1 MGFWNWIGNVIGLPA
16 EAPRRTFDTQ
26 PRPIDQ
32 MFALLR
38 GVDGAPVTREQAM
51 SVPHVLRGRNLLCS
65 ISTLPLAQL
74 APDYTRER
82 SALLDQLDRDVANIV
97 TLAQTV
103 EDLVF
108 DAVAW
113 WRVTARDFAGFP
125 TSVRRVDPDQVS
137 VNPPSD
143 RAQAPLPSGQDLRTD
158 GTIWVEGKETSWR
171 DVIRFDSPN
180 PPVRVAAAR
189 PIRRAILIGQ
199 LAEVYANDPRP
210 LDYFTARDG
219 MEPESDEELD
229 EFMGDWRQARKDRA
243 TAYVPWQY
251 EYHSVESPSPAELQL
266 AELMK
271 EVGLELANVMGLDPE
286 DLGISTT
293 SRTYAN
299 NVDRRQDRVND
310 VLSPYMLAI
319 TQRLSMPDVTR
330 RGYTVIFL
338 LDDYLKANPTDR
350 WSVYQTGK
358 TMGAI
363 SNEEIRVAEKLPPAK
378 PTPNESGGESAPAPL
393 RAVPAPA
400 DDAEDGLTAAAGWRH
415 QFTSAG
421 PAPTSHQF
429 TLSAEDGFSFTVDSQ
444 RRFVEGVGLPYNKI
458 GIKYGM
464 KFRFRHGS
472 LEYGDVG
479 RVKHLRDHVTPI
491 GRALAITDTRA
502 ALKVRM
508 SVARGPAGDELLQLA
523 EDGVYDGF
531 SVGVDFSLNP
541 EDGDV
546 ILARD
551 GVYDVVRATL
561 QEVTSTY
568 KPAFDDA
575 RMTRVAATR
584 DGGNTVACQTCSHEH
599 AANAPC
605 QTVPAVQQGVQ
616 FAQQGG
622 QPLGPPATQQ
632 GAPANPQPAGAPTLA
647 PQQGRPL
654 PEAAS
659 WTPDQV
665 SVAMASDP
673 TGVGFTHAV
682 MGFNTPLAQQVIAA
696 VNAPATVN
704 PTRRTTQFDVQEPA
718 PYRFDRGGNLCKGTH
733 DFSTDIFAGYRDGDQ
748 AARDRANAFVVA
760 EFERRQFDVATGDV
774 NELNPTRQR
783 PDMYVDQRSFQYP
796 VWSAISK
803 GTLAD
808 ITPFSFPKFNSASGL
823 IANHTEGVEPSSGT
837 FTTTSQ
843 TVTPTAVSGK
853 AKITR
858 ETWDQGGN
866 PQISALL
873 WRQMEKGWYEALE
886 AFAVSI
892 LDAAT
897 PTAIPLTA
905 GAVNDALVDELEAAF
920 VGLQFVRGGFSM
932 DQAFGQVDLYKAL
945 AAAEDTTGRPLLPAL
960 GPMNTNGTS
969 RARWS
974 GLDMNGVTM
983 LPAWALA
990 ASGSVVASSYL
1001 FDSDVVWAWASTPQ
1015 RLDITLTEVAHVY
1028 IGLWGYKAGAITDI
1042 TGVREITYDPVA

>member
-1 MGFWNWIGNVIGLPA
+1 MGFLRWVGNIMGVDMLLEP
-16 EAPRRTFDTQ
+16 PRRTFDSP
-26 PRPIDQ
+26 PRPIDA
-32 MFALLR
+32 MFAALR
-38 GVDGAPVTREQAM
+38 GASGAPVSRAEAM
-51 SVPHVLRGRNLLCS
+51 SVPMVQRGRNLLCS
-65 ISTLPLAQL
+65 VSTLSLAQL
-74 APDYTRER
+74 APDFRRER
-82 SALLDQLDRDVANIV
+82 SPLLEQLDPDVANV
-97 TLAQTV
+97 VMLAQTA

-108 DAVAW
+108 DAVGW
-113 WRVTARDFAGFP
+113 WKIIARDFAGFP

-137 VNPPSD
+137 VNPPHG
-143 RAQAPLPSGQDLRTD
+143 RAPAPLPSGQDLRTD
-158 GTIWVEGKETSWR
+158 GVIWVEGKETPWR

-180 PPVRVAAAR
+180 PPVRIAAAR
-189 PIRRAILIGQ
+189 AIRRAILIGQ
-199 LAEVYANDPRP
+199 LAETYANDPRP

-219 MEPESDEELD
+219 MEPESDEDLD

-251 EYHSVESPSPAELQL
+251 EYNSVSSPSPADLQL
-266 AELMK
+266 AELMRA
-271 EVGLELANVMGLDPE
+271 VGLELANAMGLDPE

-319 TQRLSMPDVTR
+319 SQRLSMPDVTR
-330 RGYTVIFL
+330 RGYQVIFL
-338 LDDYLKANPTDR
+338 LDEYLKANPTDR
-350 WSVYQTGK
+350 WNVYQTAK
-358 TMGAI
+358 NMGALTVA
-363 SNEEIRVAEKLPPAK
+363 EIRTAERLPPIVEDEAA
-378 PTPNESGGESAPAPL
+378 PAAPAPL

-400 DDAEDGLTAAAGWRH
+400 EDDQEDGLAAAAGWRH
-415 QFTSAG
+415 QFDQ
-421 PAPTSHQF
+421 APTSHQF
-429 TLSAEDGFSFTVDSQ
+429 TLTGDDLMTFTVD
-444 RRFVEGVGLPYNKI
+444 RAGRYVEGVALPYGKV
-458 GIKYGM
+458 GVKYGM

-472 LEYGDVG
+472 LQFGDVS
-479 RVKHLRDHVTPI
+479 RVKHLKDHITPV
-491 GRALAITDTRA
+491 GKALAINDTRS

-508 SVARGPAGDELLQLA
+508 SVARGAAGDELLQLA

-546 ILARD
+546 VLARD
-551 GVYDVVRATL
+551 GVYDVLRATL
-561 QEVTSTY
+561 QEITSTY

-584 DGGNTVACQTCSHEH
+584 DGGNTMGCQTCGHEH
-599 AANAPC
+599 AQGAPC
-605 QTVPAVQQGVQ
+605 QTGPAPQGAI
-616 FAQQGG
+616 FQQGG
-622 QPLGPPATQQ
+622 QPAVQPSPAQQ
-632 GAPANPQPAGAPTLA
+632 GAPANPPAGAPTLV
-647 PQQGRPL
+647 PVQQGRQL
-654 PEAAS
+654 PEAAT

-665 SVAMASDP
+665 AVAMASDP
-673 TGVGFTHAV
+673 SGMGLTHAV
-682 MGFNTPLAQQVIAA
+682 MGFNTPLAQQVIQA
-696 VNAPATVN
+696 VHAPAVVN
-704 PTRRTTQFDVQEPA
+704 PTRPTAQFDVQEPA
-718 PYRFDRGGNLCKGTH
+718 PYRFDRAGNMCKGSH
-733 DFSTDIFAGYRDGDQ
+733 DFSTDIINGWRHGDQ
-748 AARDRANAFVVA
+748 AAMDRANEFVRK

-796 VWSAISK
+796 VWNAVSK
-803 GTLAD
+803 GTLGD
-808 ITPFSFPKFNSASGL
+808 ITPFTFPKFNSASGL
-823 IANHTEGVEPSSGT
+823 VANHTEGVEPGSGT

-866 PQISALL
+866 PQISALI
-873 WRQMEKGWYEALE
+873 WRQMEKAWYEALE

-960 GPMNTNGTS
+960 GPMNTNGTAS
-969 RARWS
+969 ARWV
-974 GLDMNGVTM
+974 GLNMNGVTM
-983 LPAWALA
+983 RPAWALA